1 MEQSQAEQDK
11 MLMPPPPPR
20 RPQAHLLLKPGE
32 EGPPKQVSS
41 QLEVLHEGLGYNW
54 GKASKV
60 TYHEVK

>member
-1 MEQSQAEQDK
+1 
-11 MLMPPPPPR
+11 MPPPPPR